1 MVMKIVIPNYIREV
15 RLSEKQIARYWEFL
29 PNGLVKSKN
38 KVLPNKFLNV
48 EGIKNRIKNNGKISP
63 EDLLDKYEAKTFT
76 KKNKEGIIHHRTFV
90 VYKGT
95 NNRVIA
101 NYQTVG
107 TPNIRVINGQAI
119 YSGEIQSFEK
129 ETVMLTIKKS
139 YIPYIQNIKPFNKED
154 YPLRIRL
161 YLYDTVKNSYD
172 NAKADVE
179 GHRWDLINRAYP
191 YMKAFADLLVD
202 GLKDKSIQI
211 PKVLIDDD
219 RLHLTEDGGCVFCP
233 IENSDN
239 RRLVFILG
247 KDDEKFSKEIEEI
260 EKDRLW
266 LIKNNKFY
274 NGINKTTTNTI

>member
-1 MVMKIVIPNYIREV
+1 MIVKIVIPNYLREV
-15 RLSEKQIARYWEFL
+15 KLSEKQIARYWEFL
-29 PNGLVKSKN
+29 PNGQVKSKN
-38 KVLPNKFLNV
+38 KVLPNKFLST
-48 EGIKNRIKNNGKISP
+48 EGAINRIKNNGKVNP
-63 EDLLDKYEAKTFT
+63 DDLLNKYEAKAFK
-76 KKNKEGIIHHRTFV
+76 KKNKEGVIHYKTYV

-95 NNRVIA
+95 DNRVIA

-107 TPNIRVINGQAI
+107 TPNIRVINGQSI

-129 ETVMLTIKKS
+129 ETIMLAIKKS
-139 YIPYIQNIKPFNKED
+139 YIPYIQNIRPFNLED

-161 YLYDTVKNSYD
+161 YLYDSVKNMYD
-172 NAKADVE
+172 RAKADVE
-179 GHRWDLINRAYP
+179 GTRWDLINRGYP

-202 GLKDKSIQI
+202 GLTDKSIQI

-239 RRLVFILG
+239 RRLVFIIG
-247 KDDEKFSKEIEEI
+247 KDDENFSKEIEEI

-274 NGINKTTTNTI
+274 NGNDRNKD